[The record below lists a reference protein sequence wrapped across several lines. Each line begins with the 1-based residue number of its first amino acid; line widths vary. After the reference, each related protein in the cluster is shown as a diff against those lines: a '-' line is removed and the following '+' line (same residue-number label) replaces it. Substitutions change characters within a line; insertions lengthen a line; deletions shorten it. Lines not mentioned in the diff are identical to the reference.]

1 MLEWLVVAKEEAFIA
16 SSLFGVGSNVLTLL
30 VYLTLP
36 IW

>member
-1 MLEWLVVAKEEAFIA
+1 MIFRTAIEEIA